1 MKKAGDLV
9 QKILENVTDSSKYL
23 GIFKEWRQIAGQDI
37 AAHASIRDIEQ
48 GYLLIDVD
56 HPGWMQRLQMKQR
69 YIVKQI
75 HNNYP
80 DLEIKGIKLYL
91 KTIDN
96 AK

>member
-9 QKILENVTDSSKYL
+9 QKILANLTDSSKYL
-23 GIFKEWRQIAGQDI
+23 GIFREWKQIAGQDV
-37 AAHASIRDIEQ
+37 AAHAVIRDIEQ

-56 HPGWMQRLQMKQR
+56 HPGWMQRLQLKEKAIMKKIR
-69 YIVKQI
+69 L
-75 HNNYP
+75 NYP
-80 DLEIKGIKLYL
+80 ELDIKGIKLYL